1 MAGRVTLS
9 LLSWF
14 ATNKDAVIAM
24 GALVSPVTAMVAAMV
39 SYRAV
44 VTGPRIQR
52 EIARS
57 QFELTGKQLA
67 LQERAVAL
75 TEAQMSAT
83 LLGAAEQKWIED
95 LRGTIAELEG
105 LITERGLIWDTQKQ
119 SSDPLFL
126 INRAIEIGNRL
137 DPLLAKIRLMVG
149 PADDGELTRSIR
161 KWITEQDS
169 VARGVWDLQVF
180 DLAWQI
186 IEQKQAGITA
196 RLAAVNRAAKIT
208 ETAS

>member
-1 MAGRVTLS
+1 VAGGVTLF

-14 ATNKDAVIAM
+14 AINKDAVIAM
-24 GALVSPVTAMVAAMV
+24 GALVSPVTAVVAAMV

-57 QFELTGKQLA
+57 QFELTGMQLA

-95 LRGTIAELEG
+95 LRETIAELEG
-105 LITERGLIWDTQKQ
+105 LITERGLIYDTQNQ
-119 SSDPLFL
+119 SSDPSFQ
-126 INRAIEIGNRL
+126 IDRALEIGNRL
-137 DPLLAKIRLMVG
+137 DPLVAKIRLMVG
-149 PADDGELTRSIR
+149 PAGGELTRSIR
-161 KWITEQDS
+161 PWITAQDLE
-169 VARGVWDLQVF
+169 ARNVWAFQVF

-196 RLAAVNRAAKIT
+196 RLATVDRAAKIT

>member
-1 MAGRVTLS
+1 LS

-24 GALVSPVTAMVAAMV
+24 GALVSPVTAVVAAMV

-57 QFELTGKQLA
+57 QFELAGKQLA
-67 LQERAVAL
+67 LQERTVAL

-95 LRGTIAELEG
+95 LRETIAELEG
-105 LITERGLIWDTQKQ
+105 LITEHGLIRDTQNQ
-119 SSDPLFL
+119 SSERLFR
-126 INRAIEIGNRL
+126 IDRAIEIGFRV
-137 DPLLAKIRLMVG
+137 DLLIAKVHLMVG
-149 PADDGELTRSIR
+149 PAGGELTRLIR
-161 KWITEQDS
+161 TWNTAQDLE
-169 VARGVWDLQVF
+169 ARIVLVFQVF